1 MYLNQVDLTAASTL
15 FIGPAQPSIPDYAL
29 ISRLQAMGIRYG

>member
-1 MYLNQVDLTAASTL
+1 L